1 VWSNLL
7 YTLALIWILGI
18 LILQNCSLFA
28 LCLIPYL
35 IFFCF
40 QASEWKPI
48 NRSLTW
54 RARLSSKFGQNTN
67 WPEQHIRTNTHIIFK
82 PEPNETLVSVFLMSK
97 INSAMIPFTFFFFFF
112 FFSRLPLVNSHMNNN
127 SISGQIP
134 PELSRLP
141 NLFHL

>member
-1 VWSNLL
+1 LILNYIGVSPRVWSNLL

-112 FFSRLPLVNSHMNNN
+112 FLFSFASCEQSHE
-127 SISGQIP
+127 QQ
-134 PELSRLP
+134 
-141 NLFHL
+141 FD